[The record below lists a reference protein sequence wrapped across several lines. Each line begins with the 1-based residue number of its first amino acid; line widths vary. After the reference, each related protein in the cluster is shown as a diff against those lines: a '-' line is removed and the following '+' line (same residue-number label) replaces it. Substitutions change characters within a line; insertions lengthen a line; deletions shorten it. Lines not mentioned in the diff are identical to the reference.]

1 MKNEINREIKK
12 IIRQLKSGKLEIQD
26 VPETLTYQ
34 RDIIRAERE
43 LGLRVEKKRGYD
55 VIRNVFFVEE
65 EFANCSYYWKKTEY
79 DNKVEFLNFEKYY
92 EYLEGDIYTRA
103 CYTYCNFTLYMNFIE
118 KNKIQLDKLMKNRA
132 FIDETLDDWRLEDQ
146 EELNKY
152 WSYVKI

>member
-43 LGLRVEKKRGYD
+43 IGLRVEKKRGYD

-65 EFANCSYYWKKTEY
+65 EFANRSDYWKKTEY
-79 DNKVEFLNFEKYY
+79 DNKVEFLDFEKYY
-92 EYLEGDIYTRA
+92 EYLEGDIYKS
-103 CYTYCNFTLYMNFIE
+103 L
-118 KNKIQLDKLMKNRA
+118 L
-132 FIDETLDDWRLEDQ
+132 
-146 EELNKY
+146 
-152 WSYVKI
+152 

>member
-43 LGLRVEKKRGYD
+43 IGLRVEKKRGYD

-65 EFANCSYYWKKTEY
+65 EFANRSDYWKKTEY
-79 DNKVEFLNFEKYY
+79 DNKVEFLDFDKIHVWCKIAIFIASSC
-92 EYLEGDIYTRA
+92 IYIT
-103 CYTYCNFTLYMNFIE
+103 F
-118 KNKIQLDKLMKNRA
+118 
-132 FIDETLDDWRLEDQ
+132 
-146 EELNKY
+146 
-152 WSYVKI
+152 

>member
-43 LGLRVEKKRGYD
+43 IGLRVEKKRGYD

-65 EFANCSYYWKKTEY
+65 EFANRSDYWKKTEY
-79 DNKVEFLNFEKYY
+79 DNKVEFLDFEKYY

-103 CYTYCNFTLYMNFIE
+103 
-118 KNKIQLDKLMKNRA
+118 
-132 FIDETLDDWRLEDQ
+132 
-146 EELNKY
+146 
-152 WSYVKI
+152 